1 MLDSYYR
8 VAVIN
13 KYKHMK
19 KRYFKYLLLIFCLG
33 VFVSVAEAQTK
44 KKTTRTATKR
54 SSTRK
59 TTASKTKAKIQPTEP
74 QIDSAAVVQQ
84 VSAPAAAVFNDSLP
98 IKVVKK
104 SLRPDEAVETSALK
118 DRTPLTYENLRA
130 DDAMYRHKI
139 WREIDTREKI
149 NLPFKYAADENN
161 GNQRFISILF
171 KAIQDSAVTVF
182 DAIDDRFTTPMTR
195 GEIVKKMSGDVVIV
209 PIYDSL
215 GNVVRYD
222 TTTRDIVLDSFY
234 KFRVKEE
241 VIFDKESSR
250 LFWRILGIAPVMN
263 VYTTQGN
270 QFVGTQELFW
280 VYYPDMRPIFSKY
293 DVYNGKNYG
302 ARMSWEDLFESR
314 MFYGRIVKSTI
325 DNPYDRFIEQ
335 YPGLK
340 DKGILQLLEGEN
352 IKEKIFNYE
361 QDLWAY

>member
-1 MLDSYYR
+1 
-8 VAVIN
+8 
-13 KYKHMK
+13 MK
-19 KRYFKYLLLIFCLG
+19 MRYFKYFLLAICLG
-33 VFVSVAEAQTK
+33 IFVNSVEAQK
-44 KKTTRTATKR
+44 KKTTRSATKR
-54 SSTRK
+54 STRK
-59 TTASKTKAKIQPTEP
+59 TTTSKTKAKVSPTEA
-74 QIDSAAVVQQ
+74 QVDTVAAVAA
-84 VSAPAAAVFNDSLP
+84 APEAVFNDSLP
-98 IKVVKK
+98 IKTVKK
-104 SLRPDEAVETSALK
+104 SLRPDEAVETTMLK
-118 DRTPLTYENLRA
+118 DRTPLPYENLRA

-182 DAIDDRFTTPMTR
+182 DPIDDRFTTPMTR
-195 GEIVKKMSGDVVIV
+195 GDIVKKMAGDPIQID
-209 PIYDSL
+209 IYDSV
-215 GNVVRYD
+215 GNVIGTKTVS
-222 TTTRDIVLDSFY
+222 RDIVLDSFY

-263 VYTTQGN
+263 VYTAQTN

-325 DNPYDRFIEQ
+325 DNPYDRFIDQ
-335 YPGLK
+335 YPGLR

>member
-1 MLDSYYR
+1 
-8 VAVIN
+8 
-13 KYKHMK
+13 MK
-19 KRYFKYLLLIFCLG
+19 KQYFKYFLLVICLG
-33 VFVSVAEAQTK
+33 LFVNTLEAQTK
-44 KKTTRTATKR
+44 KKRTSTKR
-54 SSTRK
+54 ASTRK
-59 TTASKTKAKIQPTEP
+59 TTSSRTKAKIQPTAP
-74 QIDSAAVVQQ
+74 QVDTVAAVVA
-84 VSAPAAAVFNDSLP
+84 APAVFNDSLP
-98 IKVVKK
+98 IKQVKK
-104 SLRPDEAVETSALK
+104 SLRPDEAVETTMLK

-149 NLPFKYAADENN
+149 NLPFRYAADENN

-182 DAIDDRFTTPMTR
+182 DPIDGDRFTTPMTR
-195 GEIVKKMSGDVVIV
+195 GDIVRKMSGEPVIS
-209 PIYDSL
+209 PFYDSN
-215 GNVVRYD
+215 GVVTRYD
-222 TTTRDIVLDSFY
+222 TLSRDIVLDSFY
-234 KFRVKEE
+234 KFRIKEE

-263 VYTTQGN
+263 VYTAQTN
-270 QFVGTQELFW
+270 QYVGTQELFW

-314 MFYGRIVKSTI
+314 MFYGRIVKSSI
-325 DNPYDRFIEQ
+325 DNPYDRFIDQ

-361 QDLWAY
+361 QDLWSY